1 MNKTMEDKRT
11 VQDLKAAKTKVLVE
25 LGQEVYLAY
34 RRGEKFASV
43 LDEKGELLKDLDKKI
58 HSATSQ
64 KVPELGDM
72 NECSCGAL
80 LTEDDLFC
88 QQCGKK
94 ADVPDIEQQKNTLCY
109 RCDNEVPAEANYCN
123 VCGVKK

>member
-1 MNKTMEDKRT
+1 MNNTMEDKRT
-11 VQDLKAAKTKVLVE
+11 VQDLTAAKTKVLTE

-43 LDEKGELLKDLDKKI
+43 LDEKGEVLKDLDKKI
-58 HSATSQ
+58 HAAIGQ
-64 KVPELGDM
+64 KEPEAGDM
-72 NECSCGAL
+72 MECTCGAL

-94 ADVPDIEQQKNTLCY
+94 VDVPDTEYQKTTLCY
-109 RCDNEVPAEANYCN
+109 RCDHEVPAAANYCN
-123 VCGVKK
+123 VCGVRM